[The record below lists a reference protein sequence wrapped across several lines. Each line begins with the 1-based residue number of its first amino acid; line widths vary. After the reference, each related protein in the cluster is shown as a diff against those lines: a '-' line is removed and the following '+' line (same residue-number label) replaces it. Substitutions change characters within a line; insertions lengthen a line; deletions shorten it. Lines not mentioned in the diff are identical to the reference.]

1 MDRIRSRIT
10 VLLSALILLLPG
22 IIHAQP
28 VELTLK
34 DALNY
39 AIKNNIDVKKAKLAV
54 ERGRYKTEEVRSQA
68 LPQITGS
75 GALSYSPIVGQLV
88 IDTLIFQM
96 GRPWNSS
103 VGVQLSQQLFNQQV
117 FTGLKASEASEDYY
131 LLNQELSE
139 EQIIER
145 VSGIYYQV
153 LLNRAQLAVIDSNIK
168 STTRIEK
175 MIADQYKNGLA
186 RRIDLDRVKVNLTN
200 LNTQLDQLKNA
211 ILQQEL
217 QLKYYMGMPIKTD
230 IRIPEVEINTIELNA
245 SITDTVNYRGR
256 TEFMILKKQEDLLN
270 LQEKAY
276 KAEYYPSLSLTSNYT
291 YTGMSNKFDLYK
303 SGGSSYWYDAAS
315 IGLSLHIPVFNGF
328 ATRSRVR
335 QARVDILE
343 NRENQLN
350 TIEALNM
357 ANENAKIQIRNS
369 INTIHTQRENVKL
382 AEEVYNSTQN
392 NYKNGLST
400 LTDLLDAE
408 NSLTSAKNS
417 YNQALL
423 NYKIA
428 EIQLLK
434 SNGNIKSL
442 LN

>member
-217 QLKYYMGMPIKTD
+217 QLKYYMGMPIKTN

-303 SGGSSYWYDAAS
+303 SGGASYWYDAAS